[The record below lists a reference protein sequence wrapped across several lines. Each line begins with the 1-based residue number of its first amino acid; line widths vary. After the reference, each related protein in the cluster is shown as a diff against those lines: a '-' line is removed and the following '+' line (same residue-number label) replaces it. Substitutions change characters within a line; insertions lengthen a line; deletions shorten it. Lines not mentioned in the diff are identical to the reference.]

1 MAETLTCNPKQQ
13 QHEYGAAVAAALP
26 ADTPRADRAHSES
39 AGAAQVIPAG
49 AEVLPRERTARQV
62 VAGRQSNH
70 GDWSLPAELAGSGIR
85 SLWLAVAF
93 WSLRQAR
100 PVTRDDIA
108 QAFRISVRRAADV
121 VSYLLTTRSD
131 RVVSERKIHRV
142 ASGHRVATLRG
153 VALVAGPVEDG
164 PVVPPVRSRKPCAQE
179 HDAKQQAATALARAK
194 AQFLGRRSGPGAA

>member
-1 MAETLTCNPKQQ
+1 MAETLTCNPKH
-13 QHEYGAAVAAALP
+13 QHKFGAAVAASLP
-26 ADTPRADRAHSES
+26 PDAPRADRARNES
-39 AGAAQVIPAG
+39 AGAAQGNPAG

-131 RVVSERKIHRV
+131 RVACERKIHRV
-142 ASGHRVATLRG
+142 ASGHRVATLR
-153 VALVAGPVEDG
+153 VLAVVAGPAEDG
-164 PVVPPVRSRKPCAQE
+164 PTPPPRARKRCPQE
-179 HDAKQQAATALARAK
+179 HDAKQQAAAALARAK
-194 AQFLGRRSGPGAA
+194 AQFLGRRSGPGSA